1 MVIDRGIFDLCHT
14 AQSWHRLAGKAEVF
28 REYQKKHREERD
40 SNMKMLKEE
49 LGGANHVQEQYFE
62 VTDKVPEGIW
72 YWASL
77 VSIIGS
83 MVLFFGRKR
92 QESLFIGQWAPTFL
106 LFGLF
111 HKLLKPSR

>member
-1 MVIDRGIFDLCHT
+1 
-14 AQSWHRLAGKAEVF
+14 
-28 REYQKKHREERD
+28 
-40 SNMKMLKEE
+40 MKVLKEE
-49 LGGANHVQEQYFE
+49 LSGANHVQEQYFE

-77 VSIIGS
+77 ISIAGS

-111 HKLLKPSR
+111 HKLLKPSH